1 MTVIKPSDSF
11 TGAQNIDV
19 VLFIVVF
26 LLLGKEYILQPILL
40 LRIRCKPCIGF
51 LAAISLV
58 NCIDAATCCNMHLI
72 TLQAAI
78 SCILMDHTLLVQ
90 LLDTYKPSGV

>member
-58 NCIDAATCCNMHLI
+58 ISICRLMATD
-72 TLQAAI
+72 
-78 SCILMDHTLLVQ
+78 SCITM
-90 LLDTYKPSGV
+90 PSGL

>member
-58 NCIDAATCCNMHLI
+58 ISICRLMATDSHLYRVR
-72 TLQAAI
+72 
-78 SCILMDHTLLVQ
+78 SKLLIETFS
-90 LLDTYKPSGV
+90 LLDKTYELKRALGYL